1 MIAAKA
7 PAVELPNIHP
17 VDELQSVREEIKILE
32 SRADELRAEILR
44 MADEK
49 ESLQGDQYTANI
61 IPGVRETLD
70 RKAITEAFG
79 EKAVAPFIKTTA
91 FKTVKLVE
99 N

>member
-1 MIAAKA
+1 MKT
-7 PAVELPNIHP
+7 ELPNIHP
-17 VDELQSVREEIKILE
+17 ADELSAVREEMKILE
-32 SRADELRAEILR
+32 NRADELRAEILR
-44 MADEK
+44 MADDL
-49 ESLQGDQYTANI
+49 ESLKGDQYTANI

-79 EKAVAPFIKTTA
+79 EKAVAPFLKSTS